1 MKTGN
6 ETTVREMDIIRSL
19 IKRVKDGMLLLEGSL
34 LQVEMPKPLARALGT
49 IGTTKRIR
57 RKKQQR
63 EAHLVTM
70 TVGLDGMMRRTMDL
84 ITGIRVPQIR
94 ELLVTMGNQMP
105 HGQKEASFK
114 IVATHP
120 MASKTEIYSIEGIK
134 QLPIM
139 VTKLFFRFCVNVFL

>member
-114 IVATHP
+114 SNTVKDQAILGRVNIPKVHQVK
-120 MASKTEIYSIEGIK
+120 SSISR
-134 QLPIM
+134 IM
-139 VTKLFFRFCVNVFL
+139 QSG